1 MTARAL
7 SPEAV
12 APPGFTGRFDEGGE
26 GPGEIELFD
35 LPSHAPAREALD
47 LALAAPGH
55 HAFVLGEDGSG
66 RMEATMAH
74 LARHAEG
81 RPPAA
86 DWLYLHDFRHPRRP
100 RPLALPPGRGRLF
113 RDRLRQLLPVLAH
126 ALRGDLASDARAEQV
141 RAAHD
146 QTEAVLESARNR
158 LRRQAEGHGL
168 DVWRGPQGL
177 SLVVNGSD
185 GKPLSQDE
193 LLALPPARRKA
204 LDAAL
209 AGLAP
214 AMAAMRATARRAQRD
229 LARRIRDA
237 ERRLADETV
246 PDTLSELR
254 DEFGAHGELARW
266 LCELQADVLDNL
278 HLFAHAD
285 EPPAGPLEA
294 LECRYGAN
302 LLVDNGDARHAAVV
316 LEADPTAASLFGAVA
331 AHPHGGS
338 CHGAIAAGALHRA
351 NGGILVL
358 RADDLGRRPAL
369 WPLLKGALRDRAI
382 RVAGAEPPA
391 GRPVPIPL
399 DAKLVL
405 VGAPAH
411 RRLMLAADPGLR
423 AQVKVKAEIAPHMP
437 ADDGAVALFA
447 RLVHRRA
454 RALGLSCRA
463 DAVDLLI
470 GQACR
475 WAGHRD
481 RLSARFERAADLLAE
496 AGVLAGG
503 GPVGAGEVER
513 AIAQRRRREGGGE
526 EEALRPILEGMVAI
540 ESGGRHVG
548 RANGL
553 LHGKA
558 DGGAFGLPLSIAA
571 HRHGGGVAVEATAP
585 PAAAGCGHGRAP
597 RRPMAAVADWLGGL
611 FARRIPLSFS
621 RSPPGPGP
629 WDAGALQLASACAVL
644 SSLAGVPLRQDIAA
658 AGAIDRTGRVLAVDG
673 PGRRVEGFFRLCEA
687 RGLSGSQG
695 VIVPAANE
703 RHLVLRPEVVCAVR
717 AGRFQLWAV
726 ATAAEALELLAGLP
740 AGAAKVG
747 AAGASPPESV
757 LARARAGLE
766 EAGRPP
772 AGRGDSRP

>member
-12 APPGFTGRFDEGGE
+12 APPSFAGRFDGNGE
-26 GPGEIELFD
+26 GPAQIDSSEIGLFD

-55 HAFVLGEDGSG
+55 HAFVLGQEGSG
-66 RMEATMAH
+66 RMEATLAH
-74 LARHAEG
+74 LARHAAG

-86 DWLYLHDFRHPRRP
+86 DWLYLHDFRHPCHP
-100 RPLALPPGRGRLF
+100 RPLSLPAGRGRIF

-146 QTEAVLESARNR
+146 QTEAVLESARGQ

-168 DVWRGPQGL
+168 DVWQGPQGL
-177 SLVVNGSD
+177 SLVVNGGD

-204 LDAAL
+204 LEEAL

-229 LARRIRDA
+229 LARRIRGV
-237 ERRLADETV
+237 ERRLAGETV

-254 DEFGAHGELARW
+254 DEFGAHGGLARW
-266 LCELQADVLDNL
+266 LRELQADVLENL
-278 HLFAHAD
+278 HLFAHAG
-285 EPPAGPLEA
+285 EPPAASLEA
-294 LECRYGAN
+294 LERRYGAN

-316 LEADPTAASLFGAVA
+316 LEAGPTAAGLFGAVA
-331 AHPHGGS
+331 APPHGGS

-358 RADDLGRRPAL
+358 RAEDLGRRPAL

-391 GRPVPIPL
+391 GQPAPIPL

-411 RRLMLAADPGLR
+411 HRLMLAADPGLR

-437 ADDGAVALFA
+437 ADEGAVALFA

-454 RALGLSCRA
+454 RALGLTCRA

-481 RLSARFERAADLLAE
+481 RLASCFERAADLLAE
-496 AGVLAGG
+496 AGILAGG
-503 GPVGAGEVER
+503 GPVGAGEIER
-513 AIAQRRRREGGGE
+513 AIAQRRRREGGRG

-553 LHGKA
+553 LHGTA
-558 DGGAFGLPLSIAA
+558 DGAAFGLPLSIAA
-571 HRHGGGVAVEATAP
+571 HRQGGGVAVEATAP
-585 PAAAGCGHGRAP
+585 PAAAGGHGRA
-597 RRPMAAVADWLGGL
+597 RRPMAAVADWLGSL

-621 RSPPGPGP
+621 RSPPGAGLR
-629 WDAGALQLASACAVL
+629 DAGALQLASACAIL

-658 AGAIDRTGRVLAVDG
+658 TGAIDRAGRVLAVDG
-673 PGRRVEGFFRLCEA
+673 PGHRVEGFFRLCEA

-703 RHLVLRPEVVCAVR
+703 RHLVLRPEVVSAMR
-717 AGRFQLWAV
+717 AGRFQLWTV
-726 ATAAEALELLAGLP
+726 ATATEALELLAGLP
-740 AGAAKVG
+740 AGAAKAG
-747 AAGASPPESV
+747 AKRASPPESI

-766 EAGRPP
+766 AGRP
-772 AGRGDSRP
+772 DSRP